1 MVGVT
6 TSYTD
11 SETELAVSRS
21 ATPTYDSEGN
31 QVYKPSV
38 GVVFKPAFENQHSYG
53 GIVGALQDNIA
64 RGLPS
69 SVKAYPHNFAGI
81 IAAIKDLEASQDPG
95 PPVSILPIPPGS
107 EINDDGDLII
117 IVPPEDGELWFDT
130 RQGRLFTAIDG
141 DWWQTN
147 GADGLAYVRNIENR
161 PPSNEI
167 LPGQFLV

>member
-11 SETELAVSRS
+11 SETGLSGSSS

-31 QVYKPSV
+31 QIYKPSV
-38 GVVFKPAFENQHSYG
+38 GVIFKPAFENQHSYG

-81 IAAIKDLEASQDPG
+81 IAAIKDLESAQDPR
-95 PPVSILPIPPGS
+95 PTSINS
-107 EINDDGDLII
+107 AN
-117 IVPPEDGELWFDT
+117 T
-130 RQGRLFTAIDG
+130 T
-141 DWWQTN
+141 WQ
-147 GADGLAYVRNIENR
+147 
-161 PPSNEI
+161 
-167 LPGQFLV
+167 